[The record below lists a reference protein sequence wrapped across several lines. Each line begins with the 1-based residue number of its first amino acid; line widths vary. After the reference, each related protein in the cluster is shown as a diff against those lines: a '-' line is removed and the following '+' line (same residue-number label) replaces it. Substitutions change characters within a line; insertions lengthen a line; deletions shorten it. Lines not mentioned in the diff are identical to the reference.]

1 MSEKIKTVW
10 KGNMAF
16 EWEVNGHKVMI
27 DATDKVGGENRGPR
41 PKPFMLAA
49 LGGCTGMD
57 VVSILKKMRV
67 TDMLS
72 DFNVEVSGE
81 LTDEHPKHFISMHVA
96 YIFTPKDGEELPTAK
111 LEKAINLSE
120 ERYCGVSEVYK
131 KAGIKMTSEI
141 IINKNNF

>member
-1 MSEKIKTVW
+1 MSEKTKTSW

-27 DATDKVGGENRGPR
+27 DATEKVGGENRGPQ
-41 PKPFMLAA
+41 PKPFMLAS

-67 TDMLS
+67 TDMLD

-81 LTDEHPKHFISMHVA
+81 LTDEHPKHFTSMHIT
-96 YIFTPKDGEELPTAK
+96 YTFTPKKGAELPMVK
-111 LEKAINLSE
+111 IEKAVKLSE
-120 ERYCGVSEVYK
+120 DRYCGVSEVYR
-131 KAGIKMTSEI
+131 KADIKMTSEI
-141 IINKNNF
+141 VIVK

>member
-1 MSEKIKTVW
+1 MSETIKTNW

-27 DATDKVGGENRGPR
+27 DAVEKVGGENKGPR

-67 TDMLS
+67 TDMLA
-72 DFNVEVSGE
+72 DLNIEVSGE
-81 LTDEHPKHFISMHVA
+81 LTEEHPKHYTSMHVS
-96 YIFTPKDGEELPTAK
+96 YIFTPKKGVELPMAK
-111 LEKAINLSE
+111 LEKAVNLSE

-131 KAGIKMTSEI
+131 KANIKMSSEI
-141 IINKNNF
+141 IIKE

>member
-1 MSEKIKTVW
+1 MSEKTKTSW

-27 DATDKVGGENRGPR
+27 DATERVGGENKGPQ

-67 TDMLS
+67 TDMLD

-81 LTDEHPKHFISMHVA
+81 LTDEHPKHFSSMHVT
-96 YIFTPKDGEELPTAK
+96 YTFTPKSGVELPMAK
-111 LEKAINLSE
+111 IEKAVNLSE
-120 ERYCGVSEVYK
+120 ERYCGVSEVYR
-131 KAGIKMTSEI
+131 KADIKMTSEI
-141 IINKNNF
+141 IIVK

>member
-1 MSEKIKTVW
+1 MSEKTKTSW

-27 DATDKVGGENRGPR
+27 DATERVGGENKGPQ

-67 TDMLS
+67 TDMLD

-81 LTDEHPKHFISMHVA
+81 LTDEHPKHFTTMHVT
-96 YIFTPKDGEELPTAK
+96 YTFTPKDGVELPMAK
-111 LEKAINLSE
+111 IEKAVNLSE
-120 ERYCGVSEVYK
+120 ERYCGVSEVYR
-131 KAGIKMTSEI
+131 KADIKMTSEI
-141 IINKNNF
+141 VVI